1 MNLEDL
7 NSKKSIIYDF
17 FSWLY
22 ADKRIIDK
30 NIELHSEF
38 DISLAPYYMDPN
50 IYFPRQFNDF
60 FHTCSMQRLGRI
72 SQLSLAIDV
81 FPNTYNNR
89 LEHSKGA
96 YNRKLEE
103 YLYSFQNENWKNY
116 IENNNLKI
124 YIVGDLLKISGHD
137 IGHFPLSHAFEEE
150 IYNSHEAHE
159 EIGKRIMCEDEE
171 IQAVYKSISPDLPNV
186 IRELYERDVLNIN
199 NHNEGSYDVDRLDY
213 LSRDTLYIGRPEKLL
228 TQKYKR
234 TPVVVDE
241 TGRIIENNDGSVIE
255 DKNSDKFID
264 VYSYESL
271 CEIEK
276 LLNLRYSM
284 YKNCYMSTK
293 TKINECAIGNF
304 FDALLSS
311 NSSVGSELKDFILN
325 LKSQDIRNA
334 NLSNFKSWDDIKLF
348 TVLLDI
354 AENHENKNVRD
365 LATMVIPTMDSLLNM
380 LYSHFNIH
388 SKKDFS
394 KDDMKLLSKIKIL
407 IKSDS
412 ELSRNLKNKNFIG
425 ENTLINESGSLLPT
439 SKFIS
444 TFSYVLK
451 AYKTKEPIYVKSK
464 DGKIYELSKHPDREC
479 DWQSKRTLIQAQYA
493 YIPYLRLCGVSAEDI
508 NQVKLL
514 FKNDLKENSLHTYD
528 NSKFSPKVNM
538 QQLQVGHKMEDVFL
552 EL

>member
-7 NSKKSIIYDF
+7 SSKSSIISDF

-22 ADKRIIDK
+22 ADERIIDK

-50 IYFPRQFNDF
+50 IYFPRQFNAF
-60 FHTCSMQRLGRI
+60 FNTRSMQRLGRI
-72 SQLSLAIDV
+72 SQLSLVIDT

-103 YLYSFQNENWKNY
+103 YLYSFQNESWKKY
-116 IENNNLKI
+116 IENNNLKL
-124 YIVGDLLKISGHD
+124 YIIGDLLKMAGHD

-150 IYNSHEAHE
+150 IYNSHEAHD

-171 IQAVYKSISPDLPNV
+171 IQSVYESISPDLSNV

-213 LSRDTLYIGRPEKLL
+213 LSRDTLYIGHPEKLL
-228 TQKYKR
+228 TQKYER
-234 TPVVVDE
+234 TPIFVDE
-241 TGRIIENNDGSVIE
+241 DGNIGENSDGSIVE
-255 DKNSDKFID
+255 DKTSNKFID
-264 VYSYESL
+264 VYSSESL
-271 CEIEK
+271 SEIEK
-276 LLNLRYSM
+276 LLRLRFSM
-284 YKNCYMSTK
+284 YENCYMSTK
-293 TKINECAIGNF
+293 TKTNECIIGSF
-304 FDALLSS
+304 FDALLANNS
-311 NSSVGSELKDFILN
+311 NVGIELKNFIIN
-325 LKSQDIRNA
+325 LKSQDISNA
-334 NLSNFKSWDDIKLF
+334 DLSDFKKWDDIRLF

-354 AENHENKNVRD
+354 AENHEDKNIRD

-394 KDDMKLLSKIKIL
+394 KDDMNLLRKIKVL
-407 IKSDS
+407 IKSNS
-412 ELSRNLKNKNFIG
+412 ELARNLRNNNFIS
-425 ENTLINESGSLLPT
+425 ENTLVNKGDSLLPN

-451 AYKTKEPIYVKSK
+451 AYKTKEPIYIKSK
-464 DGKIYELSKHPDREC
+464 DGKIYELSKHPNREC
-479 DWQSKRTLIQAQYA
+479 DWQNKRTLIQAQYA
-493 YIPYLRLCGVSAEDI
+493 YIPYLRLCGISAEDI
-508 NQVKLL
+508 NQIELL
-514 FKNDLKENSLHTYD
+514 FKNNSKENCSNTHD
-528 NSKFSPKVNM
+528 SSKLSPRVNM

>member
-1 MNLEDL
+1 MNLEDI
-7 NSKKSIIYDF
+7 NSKESIVFDF

-22 ADKRIIDK
+22 DDERIIDK
-30 NIELHSEF
+30 NVELHSDF

-50 IYFPRQFNDF
+50 IYFPRQITDF
-60 FHTCSMQRLGRI
+60 FNTSPMQRLGKI

-103 YLYSFQNENWKNY
+103 YLYNFQSEIWKKH
-116 IENNNLKI
+116 IEDNNLKLHI
-124 YIVGDLLKISGHD
+124 IGDLLRMCGHD

-171 IQAVYKSISPDLPNV
+171 IQSVYKSISPDLPCV
-186 IRELYERDVLNIN
+186 IRELYERDVLNTN

-213 LSRDTLYIGRPEKLL
+213 LSRDTLYLGCPEKLI
-228 TQKYKR
+228 TQKYERIPIK
-234 TPVVVDE
+234 VNSDGKVLEANDESIIEDE
-241 TGRIIENNDGSVIE
+241 TSN
-255 DKNSDKFID
+255 KFID
-264 VYSYESL
+264 VYSLESL
-271 CEIEK
+271 REIEK

-284 YKNCYMSTK
+284 YQNCYMSKRTK
-293 TKINECAIGNF
+293 LNECAIGNF
-304 FDALLSS
+304 LDALLTSDS
-311 NSSVGSELKDFILN
+311 KIGSELKDFILK
-325 LKSQDIRNA
+325 LKSRDINSA
-334 NLSNFKSWDDIKLF
+334 DLSDFKKWDDIKLF

-354 AENHENKNVRD
+354 AENHEDKNIRD
-365 LATMVIPTMDSLLNM
+365 LATMVIPTMSSFLNM

-388 SKKDFS
+388 GKKEFS
-394 KDDMKLLSKIKIL
+394 QDDHALLKKVKHL
-407 IKSDS
+407 IRSDS
-412 ELSRNLKNKNFIG
+412 ELSKNLKNRNFTT
-425 ENTLINESGSLLPT
+425 ENTLVNENSFLLPDN
-439 SKFIS
+439 KLIS
-444 TFSYVLK
+444 NFSYVLK

-479 DWQSKRTLIQAQYA
+479 DWDKKMCVIQAQYA
-493 YIPYLRLCGVSAEDI
+493 YIPYLKLCGVSAKDI
-508 NQVKLL
+508 DKIRVS
-514 FKNDLKENSLHTYD
+514 FKSGTKSNCYSMNNNTSFT
-528 NSKFSPKVNM
+528 PKVNM